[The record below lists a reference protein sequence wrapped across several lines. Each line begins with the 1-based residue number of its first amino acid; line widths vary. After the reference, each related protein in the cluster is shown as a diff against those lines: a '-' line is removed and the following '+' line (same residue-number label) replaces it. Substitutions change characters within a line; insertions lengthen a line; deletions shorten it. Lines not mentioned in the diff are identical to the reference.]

1 LARLERVF
9 QLGDSLISTP
19 LFPYILM
26 RVVMTDHS
34 TKSSKLESL
43 ITNALSR
50 RRFLQSVGLVGAGT
64 FLAGMPI
71 KQAISATQSKL
82 LDFDALPASTSD
94 KVIVPKGYRADVLI
108 SWGDPLFP
116 YAPQFDPSGKAN
128 AAAQA
133 RQFGDN
139 NDGMSCFPLS
149 TDRAV
154 MVVNNEYT
162 NQEYLFDH
170 DGSSLTADDVAKS
183 QAAHGISIFEI
194 VRKDSA
200 WAVDLQ
206 GTLNRRITA
215 NTLLHMTG
223 PAAGHELLKT
233 EADPSGTKILGT
245 FNNCSNGKTPWGTYL
260 TCEENVNF
268 NFGSSAPHKQSALEK
283 RYGIK
288 GNKSYYQWEQHDPRF
303 DLSKNPNEANRF
315 GWIVEIDPM
324 NPDSTPLKRSA
335 LGRFKHEN
343 AAITVNKDGHVVVY
357 MGDDAK
363 GEHIYRFISK
373 HTYDATQPQKNR
385 DLLAEGTLYVARFNG
400 EHDALRG
407 RGEWLELT
415 HGKNG
420 LTVEAGFADQ
430 AEVLIYARKAASIVG
445 ATTMDRPEWVAVH
458 PDQTTIYCTLTNNK
472 DRGSEGQ
479 PLNGPNPRADN
490 HYGQIIRWRP
500 LLNDHTST
508 EFEWDFYLLA
518 GNPSVYDDARA
529 GTTNITSDN
538 MFNSPDGIGFDA
550 AGRLWIMTDGKY
562 SNEGKYAGMGN
573 NQMLCSNPST
583 GEIRRFMT
591 GPIGCEITG
600 LCFSEDNKTLFVG
613 IQHPGEHNTPSHF
626 PAGGASKPRSSIMMI
641 HRENGKSFAE

>member
-1 LARLERVF
+1 MNDHSPKSSELT
-9 QLGDSLISTP
+9 SLIS
-19 LFPYILM
+19 
-26 RVVMTDHS
+26 
-34 TKSSKLESL
+34 
-43 ITNALSR
+43 NALNR
-50 RRFLQSVGLVGAGT
+50 RTFLQSMGLVGAGT

-71 KQAISATQSKL
+71 KQVFSATSSTLFDFQSI
-82 LDFDALPASTSD
+82 PASSSD
-94 KVIVPKGYRADVLI
+94 TVLVPKGYRADVLI
-108 SWGDPLFP
+108 SWGDSLFP
-116 YAPQFDPSGKAN
+116 DSPQFDPSGKGN
-128 AAAQA
+128 AASQML
-133 RQFGDN
+133 QFGDN

-149 TDRAV
+149 ADRAL

-183 QAAHGISIFEI
+183 QAAHGVSIFEI
-194 VRKDSA
+194 VRKDYV
-200 WAVDLQ
+200 WAVDQQ

-215 NTLLHMTG
+215 NTLMRMTG

-233 EADPSGTKILGT
+233 EVDPSGTKILGT

-260 TCEENVNF
+260 TCEENVNY
-268 NFGSSAPHKQSALEK
+268 NFGSIAPHKPSPEQE
-283 RYGIK
+283 RYDIK
-288 GNKSYYQWEQHDPRF
+288 GGESYYQWEQHDPRF
-303 DLSKNPNEANRF
+303 DIVKTPNEANRF

-324 NPDSTPLKRSA
+324 DPDSTPLKRSA

-363 GEHIYRFISK
+363 GEHIYRFVSK
-373 HTYDATQPQKNR
+373 QTFDANKPQQNR
-385 DLLAEGTLYVARFNG
+385 DLLTKGTLYVARFNG
-400 EHDALRG
+400 EYDDLRG

-420 LTVEAGFADQ
+420 LTEEAGFADQ

-445 ATTMDRPEWVAVH
+445 ATKMDRPEWLAVH
-458 PDQTTIYCTLTNNK
+458 PDQSTVYCTLTNNSK
-472 DRGSEGQ
+472 RGSEAQ
-479 PLNGPNPRADN
+479 PVNGPNPRADN
-490 HYGQIIRWRP
+490 NYGQIVRWRP
-500 LLNDHTST
+500 LLNDHTSN

-518 GNPSVYDDARA
+518 GNPNVYDDARA
-529 GTTNITSDN
+529 GTANITPDN

-550 AGRLWIMTDGKY
+550 AGRLWILTDGKY

-573 NQMLCSNPST
+573 NQMLCSDPNT

-613 IQHPGEHNTPSHF
+613 IQHPGENLTPSHF
-626 PAGGASKPRSSIMMI
+626 PAGGDSKPRSSIMMI

>member
-1 LARLERVF
+1 
-9 QLGDSLISTP
+9 
-19 LFPYILM
+19 
-26 RVVMTDHS
+26 MTDHS
-34 TKSSKLESL
+34 AKSSKLKSL

-50 RRFLQSVGLVGAGT
+50 RRFMQSVGLVGAGT

-71 KQAISATQSKL
+71 KQAISATPSNL

-116 YAPQFDPSGKAN
+116 DAPQFDPSGKAN

-170 DGSSLTADDVAKS
+170 DGTTLTADDVAKS
-183 QAAHGISIFEI
+183 QAAHGVSIFEI
-194 VRKDSA
+194 VRRGET
-200 WAVDLQ
+200 WRVDQL
-206 GTLNRRITA
+206 GKLNRRITA
-215 NTLLHMTG
+215 NTLMQMTG
-223 PAAGHELLKT
+223 PAAGHHLLKT
-233 EADPSGTKILGT
+233 EADPTARQILGT

-268 NFGSSAPHKQSALEK
+268 NFGSTAPHEQSALEK
-283 RYGIK
+283 RYDIK
-288 GNKSYYQWEQHDPRF
+288 GDKSYYQWEQHDPRF

-324 NPDSTPLKRSA
+324 NPDSIPLKRSA

-357 MGDDAK
+357 MGDDSR

-373 HTYDATQPQKNR
+373 HTYDATQSEQNR

-420 LTVEAGFADQ
+420 LTTEAGFADQ
-430 AEVLIYARKAASIVG
+430 AEVLIYARQAASIVG
-445 ATTMDRPEWVAVH
+445 ATTMDRPEWIAVH
-458 PDQTTIYCTLTNNK
+458 PDQNTIYCTLTNNK
-472 DRGSEGQ
+472 ERGSEGQ

-490 HYGQIIRWRP
+490 HYGQIVRWRP
-500 LLNDHTST
+500 LLNDHTAD
-508 EFEWDFYLLA
+508 EFEWDLYLLA

-529 GTTNITSDN
+529 GTANITADN
-538 MFNSPDGIGFDA
+538 MFNSPDGISFDA
-550 AGRLWIMTDGKY
+550 AGRLWVLTDGKD
-562 SNEGKYAGMGN
+562 SNEGKFAGMGN
-573 NQMLCSNPST
+573 NQMLCSDPTT
-583 GEIRRFMT
+583 GEIKRFMT
-591 GPIGCEITG
+591 GPIACEITG
-600 LCFSEDNKTLFVG
+600 LCFSDDNQTLFVG
-613 IQHPGEHNTPSHF
+613 IQHPLAGEDNAPSHF
-626 PAGGASKPRSSIMMI
+626 PAGGDSKPRSSIVMI
-641 HRENGKSFAE
+641 HREDGRSFAE